1 MEKPE
6 QSVLTWIFE
15 MGEARLLQ
23 FAEELLSNPKM
34 TDAISTGLHRAA
46 RTKGQVDRNVQAL
59 LALLGVPTKADY
71 NKLLSKVEALQ
82 GSLVNLNIKLDRL
95 MASRETPRRRAPAR
109 PSAKRRAAPVAR
121 SPKQTSDQSFSER
134 DEPR

>member
-1 MEKPE
+1 MARPE

-23 FAEELLSNPKM
+23 FAEEMLSNPKM
-34 TDAISTGLHRAA
+34 TEAISTGLHRAA

-82 GSLVNLNIKLDRL
+82 GSMVNLNIKLDRL
-95 MASRETPRRRAPAR
+95 MASREPPKRRAPAR
-109 PSAKRRAAPVAR
+109 PKAKRRAAPAAR
-121 SPKQTSDQSFSER
+121 APKAPLDNGFSER
-134 DEPR
+134 DESR